1 MDLKT
6 HNGELVASDDVSIQT
21 TTFLMSDGR
30 TYSGFL
36 GEFDLA
42 RWTGMRWA
50 GDRIWAETG
59 NGKIYVKFN
68 DESFSAPSWSRDMFQ
83 LVGREDPFSQP
94 ALTFLR
100 TISKLLLPTTYFV
113 ECYSASVLG
122 RFMICVLYGK

>member
-1 MDLKT
+1 MNLMT
-6 HNGELVASDDVSIQT
+6 HNGKLVLSNDVSIQAA
-21 TTFLMSDGR
+21 TFSISDGPA
-30 TYSGFL
+30 YSGFL

-50 GDRIWAETG
+50 GDRIWAETRNG
-59 NGKIYVKFN
+59 NICIKFN
-68 DESFSAPSWSRDMFQ
+68 DESFPALSCSRHMFE

-113 ECYSASVLG
+113 ECYSASALG
-122 RFMICVLYGK
+122 RFMIHVFL

>member
-1 MDLKT
+1 MNLLT
-6 HNGELVASDDVSIQT
+6 HGGNLELSNDVSMQAV
-21 TTFLMSDGR
+21 TFSTSDGPA
-30 TYSGFL
+30 YSGFL
-36 GEFDLA
+36 GDFDLA

-59 NGKIYVKFN
+59 GGHIYIRFN
-68 DESFSAPSWSRDMFQ
+68 DESFDTSRGMFE
-83 LVGREDPFSQP
+83 LVGSEDPFSQP

-122 RFMICVLYGK
+122 RFMIRVFLYGK